1 VDERERRIGRNEALF
16 RQVNE
21 RLEEMNTGL
30 EELTDAMALVCE
42 CGDLDCSDQIEM
54 SHSEYEEIRSDPA
67 LFAVKP
73 GHETAG
79 VEEVVRRAGSFDV
92 VRKATGQPTR
102 LAEATH
108 PRS

>member
-21 RLEEMNTGL
+21 RLEEMNTGF
-30 EELTDAMALVCE
+30 EELTDVMALVCE
-42 CGDLDCSDQIEM
+42 CADLDCSEQIEM
-54 SHSEYEEIRSDPA
+54 SHSDYEEIRSDPT

-73 GHETAG
+73 GHEAAG
-79 VEEVVRRAGSFDV
+79 VEEVVRRTGGFDV
-92 VRKATGQPTR
+92 VRKAAGQPTR

>member
-1 VDERERRIGRNEALF
+1 MDERERRIGRNEALF

-30 EELTDAMALVCE
+30 EELTDVMALVCE
-42 CGDLDCSDQIEM
+42 CADLDCSEQIEM
-54 SHSEYEEIRSDPA
+54 SHSDYEEIRSDPA

-73 GHETAG
+73 GHEAAG
-79 VEEVVRRAGSFDV
+79 VEEIVRRAGGFDV
-92 VRKATGQPTR
+92 VRKHAGQPTR